1 MFENDYVMRLIR
13 EIVRAIL
20 KLLFDIDTDSPT
32 SELMEDVE
40 EKAMLNNLLKMIDDG
55 KINEAENFI
64 YDLSEDGNNKSNLK
78 MALIFYSHLNEK
90 SDEFL
95 INNNFSREEVQ
106 NGLKSI
112 VNKYGLDSISEMF

>member
-78 MALIFYSHLNEK
+78 MTLIFYSHLNEK